1 MTLIKGHMHNL
12 MPTRLNNRIIFNLDT
27 ENNKA
32 PETLLKTINDQFSG
46 IIATGCYKGVTEQS
60 IVVPLT
66 EYNLRNAINIAS
78 IYSQES
84 ILVVE
89 NDNAYLLYLKSGE
102 RVTIGQYLVLVN
114 KDYALKQ
121 DAFTLIN
128 NTYYVI
134 K

>member
-1 MTLIKGHMHNL
+1 
-12 MPTRLNNRIIFNLDT
+12 MPTRQNNRIIFNLDT

-78 IYSQES
+78 LYAQES